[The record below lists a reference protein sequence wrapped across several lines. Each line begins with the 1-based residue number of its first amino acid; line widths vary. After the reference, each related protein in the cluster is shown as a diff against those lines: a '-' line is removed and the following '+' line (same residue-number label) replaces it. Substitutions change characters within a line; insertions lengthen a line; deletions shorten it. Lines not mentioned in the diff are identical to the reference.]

1 MAAYPVR
8 PIRVE
13 NNVAYITL
21 TKGYEAVIDAADV
34 PLVGGFNWLALLGS
48 RTVYVMRHKKTQAGP
63 NVKFY
68 LHRVLLDAPPGMVVD
83 HINGDGLDN
92 RRANLRLATVAENS
106 RNARR
111 ALSNTTGLKGV
122 THHLRDGRW
131 QAQISVDGQIK
142 YLGSFEHPD
151 LAHAVYCAAARFYF
165 GEFARAE

>member
-8 PIRVE
+8 PIRIE
-13 NNVAYITL
+13 GNVAYITL
-21 TKGYEAVIDAADV
+21 TKGYHAVIDADDV
-34 PLVGGFNWLALLGS
+34 PLVGGFNWLALLAP

-68 LHRVLLDAPPGMVVD
+68 LHRVLLDAPPGLTVD

-92 RRANLRLATVAENS
+92 RRANLRLATHAENC

-111 ALSNTTGLKGV
+111 ASTNTTGFKGV
-122 THHLRDGRW
+122 TYLQREQRW
-131 QAQISVDGQIK
+131 QAQLYFEGQLK
-142 YLGSFEHPD
+142 YLGSFEHPE

-165 GEFARAE
+165 GEFARSE

>member
-13 NNVAYITL
+13 NNVAYIPL

-34 PLVGGFNWLALLGS
+34 PLVGGFNWLALLGA
-48 RTVYVMRHKKTQAGP
+48 RTVYVLRHKKTPAGP

-68 LHRVLLDAPPGMVVD
+68 LHRVLLDAPPDMVVD

-92 RRANLRLATVAENS
+92 RRANLRLATYAQNS
-106 RNARR
+106 RYSRR
-111 ALSNTTGLKGV
+111 AASNTTGFKGV
-122 THHLRDGRW
+122 TYAVREKRW
-131 QAQISVDGQIK
+131 QAQIVVDGRAK
-142 YLGSFEHPD
+142 YLGSFEHPE

-165 GEFARAE
+165 GEFAHPG